1 MSAQKIGGHEP
12 NQFLDRISKS
22 LGTIGAVTVLLF
34 AGSGIAAADVMYN
47 FVGAPFNTFT
57 NTTCPPTCELTGSFT
72 VATALPPN
80 LVVDQGSF
88 TPISFSFT
96 DGLSTVTNLTATIS
110 GFSVGTDASGKIVTW
125 DIFADDAFSQMF
137 AFSDPPNLTQEGNNA
152 QTYQAYFFGHTSG
165 GSWTVVPEPSTLL
178 MLGSSVFG
186 LAGGLRRKLT
196 R

>member
-1 MSAQKIGGHEP
+1 MSAQKIGSHEP

-22 LGTIGAVTVLLF
+22 LGAIGAVTVLLF
-34 AGSGIAAADVMYN
+34 AGSGIAAASVQYN
-47 FVGAPFNTFT
+47 FVSSPFNTFI
-57 NTTCPPTCELTGSFT
+57 NTTCPPTCNLTGSFT

-80 LVVDQGSF
+80 LVVDQGFF

-96 DGLSTVTNLTATIS
+96 DGVSTVTNLTAS
-110 GFSVGTDASGKIVTW
+110 FSEFSVGTNASGKIVTW
-125 DIFADDAFSQMF
+125 DISADDAFSQMF
-137 AFSDPPNLTQEGNNA
+137 AFSDPPTETQEGNNA
-152 QTYQAYFFGHTSG
+152 QTYQAYFFGNTSG

-186 LAGGLRRKLT
+186 LAGLLRKKLT